1 MATAGA
7 IRPINEDK
15 MHAFLGKVVGDFG
28 AALSSSLVYIG
39 QKLGL
44 YKAMAGDGPVT
55 PAELAQKT
63 STNERY
69 IREWLINQ
77 AAGGYVDY
85 DAASGRYSLSPEQA
99 VALTDEASPFF
110 VGGGFY
116 VVKAMTAAVSR
127 IEDAFKNG
135 GGMLWGEHDPDLFV
149 GVERFFRPGYAAH
162 LIASWIPALTGVEE
176 KLKAGGKV
184 ADIGC
189 GHGSSTIIMAQ
200 AYPKSKFWGFDNHEK
215 SIETAR
221 QRAKDAGVSDRVTFE
236 VANAGDFPD
245 QQYDMI
251 AFFDCLHDMGDPVSA
266 CKRAFATVADDGA
279 VLIVEPMAGN
289 TVEENFNI
297 IGRTFHRRIDTLLH
311 GKFNGARRSS
321 AGGSCYGRQLFAI
334 RCLPAASLN
343 SAARR
348 RLRSIGSSKRD
359 VDQPFTGGRPRT
371 DKARRFIE
379 KVPDFSCPSQKEFLY
394 ASIYLPR
401 PGSDCCVD
409 TSGERFFSCS
419 IHSRLCHYGP
429 CR

>member
-1 MATAGA
+1 MATAGQV
-7 IRPINEDK
+7 RPLNEEK
-15 MHAFLGKVVGDFG
+15 MNEFLGKVVGDFG

-44 YKAMAGDGPVT
+44 YRAMAGEAPTT

-77 AAGGYVDY
+77 AASGYVDY
-85 DAASGRYSLSPEQA
+85 DPASERYSLSPEQA
-99 VALTDEASPFF
+99 AALTDEASPFF

-116 VVKAMTAAVSR
+116 VVKAMTAAVAR
-127 IEDAFKNG
+127 IENAFKNG

-149 GVERFFRPGYAAH
+149 GTERFFRPGYATH

-200 AYPKSKFWGFDNHEK
+200 AYPTSKFWGFDNHEK

-221 QRAKDAGVSDRVTFE
+221 QRAKDAGVSDRVTFQ
-236 VANAGDFPD
+236 VANASDFPD
-245 QQYDMI
+245 QRYDMI

-266 CKRAFATVADDGA
+266 CKRAFETLADDGS

-297 IGRTFHRRIDTLLH
+297 IGRTFAGASTLCCTANSMALGGSALGAVATEDAIRDTVL
-311 GKFNGARRSS
+311 
-321 AGGSCYGRQLFAI
+321 AGGFTKFRRATETPFN
-334 RCLPAASLN
+334 RVFE
-343 SAARR
+343 AR
-348 RLRSIGSSKRD
+348 
-359 VDQPFTGGRPRT
+359 
-371 DKARRFIE
+371 
-379 KVPDFSCPSQKEFLY
+379 
-394 ASIYLPR
+394 
-401 PGSDCCVD
+401 
-409 TSGERFFSCS
+409 
-419 IHSRLCHYGP
+419 H
-429 CR
+429 